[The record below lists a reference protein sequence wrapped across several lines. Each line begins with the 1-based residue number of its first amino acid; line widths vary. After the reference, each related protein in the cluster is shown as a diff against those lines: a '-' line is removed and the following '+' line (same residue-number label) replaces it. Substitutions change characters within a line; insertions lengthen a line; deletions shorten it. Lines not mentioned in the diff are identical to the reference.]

1 MLPCSLKLK
10 LQPAVLS
17 PQRPVTSLPVY
28 FAFFKFFSFMHLRT
42 LPSSVSRKSFP
53 CHSYENCRVRTND
66 SQSGTLRVRGTRPC
80 RNPSILHFRLCEL
93 CVLRRLCVNSGLS
106 SLATVHGSLSAFSY
120 PLSFQILADSFALIK
135 ITTLL
140 FSIDSKLFAQNTRGG
155 VYIPVALVSHWPEL
169 ANRPGRLSSNASFF
183 NFQLST
189 VNLLRAVLL
198 MSATSA
204 ILEAQKRETTLHGG
218 YETPHERGNPRHE
231 SRNRQRAHR

>member
-17 PQRPVTSLPVY
+17 PQRPVTSLPAS

-42 LPSSVSRKSFP
+42 LPSSVSSKSFA
-53 CHSYENCRVRTND
+53 CHSYENCRVCTNN
-66 SQSGTLRVRGTRPC
+66 SQSGTPRAPAGEPGPAEILL
-80 RNPSILHFRLCEL
+80 PSTS
-93 CVLRRLCVNSGLS
+93 VSVNSMFSVDSVLIPAS
-106 SLATVHGSLSAFSY
+106 PHSPRFTDHCPISPIPFFSY
-120 PLSFQILADSFALIK
+120 PCGLFCAHAKLNSFVFKRLQALCPK
-135 ITTLL
+135 HP
-140 FSIDSKLFAQNTRGG
+140 GW

-189 VNLLRAVLL
+189 VNLLRTVLL

-204 ILEAQKRETTLHGG
+204 ILEAQK
-218 YETPHERGNPRHE
+218 
-231 SRNRQRAHR
+231 